1 MKENFMINKQ
11 KNSLGRGLAALL
23 GEVDYINDSDN
34 NTGPKSFDNQID
46 INLLKPGKMQP
57 RQQFDNEKLQMLVES
72 IKDRGMLQP
81 IVVRTVSNNQYEI
94 IAGERRWRAA
104 KDAGL
109 KKVPVKIYECDD
121 RDALELGLIE
131 NLQRDDLNPIEEGDS
146 LKRLIETFNKTQDE
160 VAQAIRKSRSYVA
173 NLIRLG
179 SLPEHVKDLIRSG
192 KISAGH
198 ARALITSTNIDH
210 IVQQILSENLSVRE
224 TEQRV
229 KQKPD
234 NGTKV
239 KKTIDPDLQIVAESL
254 QEKLGLPVNVDITKK
269 GGSIKITFDTYEQL
283 DQLVTKIQQG
293 L

>member
-1 MKENFMINKQ
+1 MINKQ

-23 GEVDYINDSDN
+23 GEVDYVNDGDAHQGSGGIRN
-34 NTGPKSFDNQID
+34 FDNQVD
-46 INLLKPGKMQP
+46 IELLNAGKMQP
-57 RQQFDNEKLQMLVES
+57 RQQFDQEKLQMLVDS
-72 IKDRGMLQP
+72 LKDRGMLQP
-81 IVVRTVSNNQYEI
+81 IIVRPIANNRYEI

-109 KKVPVKIYECDD
+109 KKVPIKIHECDD

-131 NLQRDDLNPIEEGDS
+131 NLQRDDLNPIEEGES
-146 LKRLIETFNKTQDE
+146 LKRLMDMFNKTQE
-160 VAQAIRKSRSYVA
+160 EIAQAIRKSRSYVA

-179 SLPEHVKDLIRSG
+179 NLPDYVKDLIRSG

-198 ARALITSTNIDH
+198 ARALITAPNIDQV
-210 IVQQILSENLSVRE
+210 VQEILSENLSVRE
-224 TEQRV
+224 TEERSKKV
-229 KQKPD
+229 QKPE

-239 KKTIDPDLQIVAESL
+239 KKNIDPDLQIVAMSL
-254 QEKLGLPVNVDITKK
+254 EEKIGLPVIVDITKK
-269 GGSIKITFDTYEQL
+269 GGCIKISFDTYEQL